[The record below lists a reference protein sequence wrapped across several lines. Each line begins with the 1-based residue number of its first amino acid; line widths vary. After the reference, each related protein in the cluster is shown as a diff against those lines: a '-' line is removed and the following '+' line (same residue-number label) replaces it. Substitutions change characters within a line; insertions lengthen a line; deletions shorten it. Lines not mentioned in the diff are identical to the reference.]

1 MPGVRE
7 MVSDEGGWVSKV
19 SELFSDRSVFVSGVH
34 ELFFGGSH

>member
-7 MVSDEGGWVSKV
+7 MFSDGGGWVPKV
-19 SELFSDRSVFVSGVH
+19 SEMVSDRGGFVSGVH